1 MLNLKQIVDCIEK
14 KKFKDALK
22 LCDIYENKTNK
33 HIIYNFKG
41 AIYFSQNDLDNA
53 EINFLNSFKI
63 NNVFVDSIKNLILVY
78 NKKKNFKK
86 SLFFTKKLVQTDKLN
101 PLYNFQLGYAF
112 GENHNHKDSIKYYK
126 ITIKL
131 DKSFKF
137 MVFNNIGSTYTRSQ
151 KYKISNKYYFRA
163 LKKRNG
169 RGC

>member
-78 NKKKNFKK
+78 NKKK
-86 SLFFTKKLVQTDKLN
+86 
-101 PLYNFQLGYAF
+101 
-112 GENHNHKDSIKYYK
+112 I
-126 ITIKL
+126 
-131 DKSFKF
+131 
-137 MVFNNIGSTYTRSQ
+137 
-151 KYKISNKYYFRA
+151 
-163 LKKRNG
+163 LKKACSLLKN
-169 RGC
+169 